1 MKSDILAILIAASA
15 AAVFFNAVIAHAADA
30 EKLNRDKGC
39 SACHAIDKKL
49 VGPSYKEIAAKYK
62 GEAGAQANLEKK
74 VKDGGS
80 GVWGA
85 IPMPPNKGR
94 VSDAELAA
102 LVSWVLAR

>member
-15 AAVFFNAVIAHAADA
+15 AAVFFSAAIAHAADA

-85 IPMPPNKGR
+85 IPMPPHKGR
-94 VSDAELAA
+94 VSDEELTA

>member
-15 AAVFFNAVIAHAADA
+15 AAVFFNAGTAHAADA

-49 VGPSYKEIAAKYK
+49 VGPSYKEIAVKYK
-62 GEAGAQANLEKK
+62 GDASAQTNMEKK
-74 VKDGGS
+74 VRDGGS

-85 IPMPPNKGR
+85 IPMPPHKGR
-94 VSDAELAA
+94 LSDAELAA
-102 LVSWVLAR
+102 LVGWVLAQ